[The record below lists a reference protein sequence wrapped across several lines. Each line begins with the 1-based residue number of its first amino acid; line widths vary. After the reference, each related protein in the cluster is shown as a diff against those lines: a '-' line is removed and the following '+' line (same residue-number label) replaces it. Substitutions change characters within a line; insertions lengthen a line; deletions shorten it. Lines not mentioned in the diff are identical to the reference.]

1 MIPNMA
7 TYANP
12 RNTWSSKSGY
22 LEIDSPPVHYDYI
35 FHKANY
41 GNKMWTSSFEV
52 IMKKGVI

>member
-1 MIPNMA
+1 MA